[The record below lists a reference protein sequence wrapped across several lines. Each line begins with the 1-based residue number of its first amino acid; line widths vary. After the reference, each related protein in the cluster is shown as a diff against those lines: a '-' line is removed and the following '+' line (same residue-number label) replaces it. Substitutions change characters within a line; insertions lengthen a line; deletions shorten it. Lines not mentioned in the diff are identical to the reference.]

1 MKYILTTC
9 CVIICFFANA
19 QNKLEKANDL
29 FKQKSYIEAAE
40 NYNDYILNT
49 KDIVKSDLLN
59 AADANFLI
67 RDYSRA
73 TLYYQRAYNISD
85 NLKAPY
91 IYRYANS
98 LRRLKE
104 YDRANSL
111 VLEFYRQQDSLKSY
125 LTYKNDINE
134 FQALKDDSYYTEY
147 KIENL
152 DINSP
157 NSDFSPVVFNDK
169 LYFSSSRQSSNKQ
182 TYSWNNQPFL
192 NIYSTSKLENNNFG
206 DLKVVDSDVKT
217 SFHEATIAFKP
228 NDSIVFFSANSNEI
242 NSKVDS
248 KFSKSHFKL
257 YKGVFKNDEII
268 NVTSLYFNSNFYS
281 VGHPTVSS
289 DGRYLFFASDM
300 PNGYGGADIYY
311 LEIFE
316 DGTLGTYKNA
326 GPLVNSFGNDFF
338 PTTIGNTLYF
348 SSDGHLGFGGLDI
361 FKTTFDNDLKF
372 TNTKNLGKGI
382 NTNYDDFSMFFET
395 ETTGY
400 FSSNRPKGKGD
411 DDIYSFVKQEESCI
425 SNYTIKTIQLNED
438 FPISEVKILVV
449 DGFGDVVKELETD
462 SSGEVKFNF
471 PCSKEFSIKTEKIDY
486 DVYEAERKD
495 FEINEDKS
503 FSLDVRMYKPSTLF
517 KTTKNGEE
525 QLRLDPIYFELDKW
539 AITEESKIILN
550 QVVNIMNSFP
560 DMVIKI
566 ESHTDSR
573 DSQDFNLI
581 LSNKRAIATSNYII
595 NEGISPERIESAVGY
610 GEYRL
615 INGCADD
622 VHCSEKEH
630 LENRRS
636 EFIVVKR

>member
-257 YKGVFKNDEII
+257 YKGVYKNDEII

-539 AITEESKIILN
+539 AIPEESKIILN

>member
-1 MKYILTTC
+1 
-9 CVIICFFANA
+9 
-19 QNKLEKANDL
+19 
-29 FKQKSYIEAAE
+29 
-40 NYNDYILNT
+40 
-49 KDIVKSDLLN
+49 
-59 AADANFLI
+59 
-67 RDYSRA
+67 
-73 TLYYQRAYNISD
+73 
-85 NLKAPY
+85 
-91 IYRYANS
+91 
-98 LRRLKE
+98 
-104 YDRANSL
+104 
-111 VLEFYRQQDSLKSY
+111 
-125 LTYKNDINE
+125 
-134 FQALKDDSYYTEY
+134 
-147 KIENL
+147 
-152 DINSP
+152 
-157 NSDFSPVVFNDK
+157 
-169 LYFSSSRQSSNKQ
+169 
-182 TYSWNNQPFL
+182 
-192 NIYSTSKLENNNFG
+192 
-206 DLKVVDSDVKT
+206 
-217 SFHEATIAFKP
+217 
-228 NDSIVFFSANSNEI
+228 
-242 NSKVDS
+242 
-248 KFSKSHFKL
+248 
-257 YKGVFKNDEII
+257 
-268 NVTSLYFNSNFYS
+268 
-281 VGHPTVSS
+281 
-289 DGRYLFFASDM
+289 
-300 PNGYGGADIYY
+300 
-311 LEIFE
+311 
-316 DGTLGTYKNA
+316 
-326 GPLVNSFGNDFF
+326 
-338 PTTIGNTLYF
+338 
-348 SSDGHLGFGGLDI
+348 
-361 FKTTFDNDLKF
+361 
-372 TNTKNLGKGI
+372 
-382 NTNYDDFSMFFET
+382 MFFET